1 MRNSRALLVTLFIFL
16 MFAALIVKLFDI
28 QIVKSEELQYFA
40 KRQQTKLEKVRPERG
55 LIYDRNQV
63 LLVYNKNVVSFYLD
77 TRMVS
82 SKGKKLIE
90 DKFSKAF
97 GKSKEYYSN
106 LMSVK
111 GKTICLEKNAPG
123 DKAIQLKGL
132 KIAGLF
138 YKDEPTRVYH
148 YGSLASH
155 ILGFVNSDYEG
166 VNGIAKSLNEDLE
179 GVPGSRLVERDAI
192 GDVITIS
199 EEQTKPAIPG
209 YDIYLTISKKYQ
221 SILEEELRNGL
232 KKYGGNSAVGI
243 IMNPNNGQVLALAN
257 MNDYDPNNYWDYN
270 DDQRRDRAVTDT
282 YEPGSTF
289 KSFTLAALLNEKL
302 CKENELVYV
311 ENGRYRFK
319 KVWITD
325 THKNTYL
332 TVKGVLEESS
342 NIGISKLVQRLNP
355 DLFYKYLRG
364 FGFGNYTTINLPGE
378 VKGFLKK
385 PNKWSEVSEAFMS
398 FGYEISV
405 TPIQLAAAY
414 CSLVNGGI
422 LYKPLIVEKEVDHN
436 GRVILQNE
444 PVQIRRVIS
453 ENTSSE
459 LRKLMVGVVEKGTGK
474 NAQIDYMKIGG
485 KTGTSQRIVDGSY
498 SKKDYNSSFV
508 GFFPADNPKIVCLIL
523 VNSPDV
529 GRYGGLVAA
538 PIFKNVAEKIIKSD
552 LDDFM
557 PPKNDLKQNNQE
569 IKVMFTKNRVDDKKS
584 VSNQGKSNLQK
595 SNLMPDLTNHT
606 LRDAM
611 LKLNRLGIKAKIIGT
626 GRVVAQSID
635 AGTAVKK
642 GNIVVLNCKETQI
655 NGTAVY

>member
-16 MFAALIVKLFDI
+16 IFAALIVKLFDI
-28 QIVKSEELQYFA
+28 QVIKSEELQYFA
-40 KRQQTKLEKVRPERG
+40 KRQQTKLEKIQPERG
-55 LIYDRNQV
+55 LVYDRNQV
-63 LLVYNKNVVSFYLD
+63 LLVYNKNDVSFYLD

-82 SKGKKLIE
+82 SKGKKIIE
-90 DKFSKAF
+90 EKFSKAF
-97 GKSKEYYSN
+97 GKSKAYYSN

-111 GKTICLEKNAPG
+111 GKTICLEKKASG
-123 DKAIQLKGL
+123 DKAIQLKEL

-138 YKDEPTRVYH
+138 YKDESTRVYH

-155 ILGFVNSDYEG
+155 VLGFVNPDYEG
-166 VNGIAKSLNEDLE
+166 VNGIAKSFNEDLE

-221 SILEEELRNGL
+221 SILEEGLRNGL

-270 DDQRRDRAVTDT
+270 DDQRRDKAVTDT

-289 KSFTLAALLNEKL
+289 KSFTLAALLNENL

-311 ENGRYRFK
+311 ENGRYRYK

-355 DLFYKYLRG
+355 DIFYKYLRG

-385 PNKWSEVSEAFMS
+385 PNEWSEVSEAFMS

-405 TPIQLAAAY
+405 TPIQLTAAY

-436 GRVILQNE
+436 GRVILQND

-453 ENTSSE
+453 ESTSRE
-459 LRKLMVGVVEKGTGK
+459 MKKLMVGVVEKGTGK
-474 NAQIDYMKIGG
+474 NAKLDYIKIGG

-557 PPKNDLKQNNQE
+557 TPKNDLKQNDQE
-569 IKVMFTKNRVDDKKS
+569 IKVMFTSNRVNDKKS
-584 VSNQGKSNLQK
+584 VSDQSKSKMQK

-611 LKLNRLGIKAKIIGT
+611 LRLNRLGIKTKIIGT
-626 GRVVAQSID
+626 GRVVSQSID
-635 AGTAVKK
+635 AGEAVKK